1 MTTEEISAVL
11 KNLKLNI
18 SADKVIVVD
27 PETRTMTIPESV
39 ERLGTQSDE
48 KTERKY
54 FICPKIVGDD
64 FDLIEY
70 DKDEYIKIQA
80 EKNADLE
87 NEITQA
93 QIAMCEI
100 YEMMG

>member
-1 MTTEEISAVL
+1 MIDYGKQRSTVKPLELELTETRVFVSSNIIPVNEPGTEEQ
-11 KNLKLNI
+11 
-18 SADKVIVVD
+18 
-27 PETRTMTIPESV
+27 P
-39 ERLGTQSDE
+39 G
-48 KTERKY
+48 
-54 FICPKIVGDD
+54 FVGWE

-70 DKDEYIKIQA
+70 TKDEYIKIQA

-93 QIAMCEI
+93 QLAMCEI

>member
-48 KTERKY
+48 KTESILSARK
-54 FICPKIVGDD
+54 
-64 FDLIEY
+64 L
-70 DKDEYIKIQA
+70 
-80 EKNADLE
+80 LE
-87 NEITQA
+87 MILTCQ
-93 QIAMCEI
+93 
-100 YEMMG
+100 